1 MNFSRFKRDLHA
13 TLTTFTHWKCP
24 HVRGIVQRAK
34 TFAHTFIQMVQQP
47 SVQYHM
53 TFLLA
58 TILTFLLGW
67 TLFVST
73 FPHLSPVAF
82 LGYV

>member
-1 MNFSRFKRDLHA
+1 MNSSRIKTNVQA
-13 TLTTFTHWKCP
+13 VFTIFAHWKYP
-24 HVRGIVQRAK
+24 RVRWIIQRAK
-34 TFAHTFIQMVQQP
+34 AFVHTFIQTVQQP

-53 TFLLA
+53 TFMLA

-67 TLFVST
+67 TVFVST
-73 FPHLSPVAF
+73 LPHLSPLAF